1 MIAASSILN
10 YSMLWR
16 DFKTGPQKATH
27 THTVKKLN
35 KPAMKKARGHKFFVL
50 QKTFLWAKYQKVVT
64 CYEYNKQTSMYNMC
78 SLHVVAGSRLHE
90 SPVNMVLHG
99 A

>member
-27 THTVKKLN
+27 THTHRETAQQASHEKS
-35 KPAMKKARGHKFFVL
+35 ARAQVLCPSQDLFVG
-50 QKTFLWAKYQKVVT
+50 KVSEG
-64 CYEYNKQTSMYNMC
+64 CNMLEYNKKQVCTICAACMLWQARGFTN
-78 SLHVVAGSRLHE
+78 LL
-90 SPVNMVLHG
+90 
-99 A
+99 